1 MFFKD
6 VRCYVAQLGVLD
18 HSALFEFR
26 PPAFLSGDIFIFH
39 AKINSSTFFISTY
52 RTVCWQN
59 GWIYW
64 GFPHITCRHEAAAGS
79 KYRQPNNLV
88 IALCRCSEESGR
100 WMFCPTRHPFWSQG
114 LRQFSVIFMGSSKWW
129 HFSQTHLCCWCMSVW
144 RPLLHLYI
152 KQLFLVAKK
161 YLNHNYNNLK
171 RFLSGL
177 FTIFTAVFFSLFPH
191 FLFPSKPQIKG
202 ALCCFGE

>member
-1 MFFKD
+1 MFTSPVSTLTAFITLNIIILWKSMEEKTDEIEILYRNNTEVKESRWNDRNIRIIKQCVARRVFFKD

-100 WMFCPTRHPFWSQG
+100 WMFCPTRHPFCSQG
-114 LRQFSVIFMGSSKWW
+114 LRQFSVIFMGSGIWW
-129 HFSQTHLCCWCMSVW
+129 HFSQTHLCCWRMSV
-144 RPLLHLYI
+144 
-152 KQLFLVAKK
+152 
-161 YLNHNYNNLK
+161 
-171 RFLSGL
+171 
-177 FTIFTAVFFSLFPH
+177 
-191 FLFPSKPQIKG
+191 
-202 ALCCFGE
+202 